1 MSRNFSA
8 EAGGYNPG
16 NGERGSSKV
25 LLLLLL
31 LVVAAGAY
39 LYYFTDYIRPQEG
52 GTKPPEGETG
62 KVIKPLPA
70 RQTAMSS
77 AQLMAKPAGIPA
89 GIKPLPAKP
98 AAPPPPQPKPA
109 SVPAKPLA
117 KAVQQPVK
125 AAPQPVPAPAERVVK
140 PAKTGKKLTKGR
152 YTLLVGVYVLEKSIY
167 DDKARVKKAGLTPVV
182 RKGGHKRITMNRLL
196 LASFADKN
204 SADAELTKLQKVT
217 DGAFI
222 LQENGKYA
230 VYAGSYFVE
239 GMAAREQDTL
249 YKHGINLVMKKVQV
263 TMPVLRMTAGSFASH
278 EAAQKEATRLKKRGL
293 DATVIKTGE

>member
-1 MSRNFSA
+1 MARNFSA
-8 EAGGYNPG
+8 EVGGYIAG

-25 LLLLLL
+25 LLLLLI
-31 LVVAAGAY
+31 LVVAAGGY

-52 GTKPPEGETG
+52 GTKPPEGVTG
-62 KVIKPLPA
+62 KVVKPLPA
-70 RQTAMSS
+70 RQTVMSS
-77 AQLMAKPAGIPA
+77 AQPMAKPAGVPT
-89 GIKPLPAKP
+89 GTKPLPAKQTALP
-98 AAPPPPQPKPA
+98 SQPKPA
-109 SVPAKPLA
+109 AMPAKPAA
-117 KAVQQPVK
+117 KTVQSPIK
-125 AAPQPVPAPAERVVK
+125 AAPQPLPAALK
-140 PAKTGKKLTKGR
+140 PVLKAAKRGKKQLKGH
-152 YTLLVGVYVLEKSIY
+152 YTLLIGVYVLDKSVY

-196 LASFADKN
+196 LASFADKS
-204 SADAELTKLQKVT
+204 SADAELKKLQKVT

-278 EAAQKEATRLKKRGL
+278 EAAQKEAARLKKRGL

>member
-1 MSRNFSA
+1 
-8 EAGGYNPG
+8 
-16 NGERGSSKV
+16 V
-25 LLLLLL
+25 LLLLLI

-52 GTKPPEGETG
+52 GIKPPEVATG

-77 AQLMAKPAGIPA
+77 AQPMAKPAGAPV
-89 GIKPLPAKP
+89 GTKPLPAKP
-98 AAPPPPQPKPA
+98 AAPPPPQSKPA
-109 SVPAKPLA
+109 AVPATPAA
-117 KAVQQPVK
+117 KAVQPQVK
-125 AAPQPVPAPAERVVK
+125 AAPQPVPAAAKPVVK
-140 PAKTGKKLTKGR
+140 AAKTGKKLHKGR
-152 YTLLVGVYVLEKSIY
+152 YTLLIGVYVLEKSIY

-204 SADAELTKLQKVT
+204 SADAELAKLQKVT

-222 LQENGKYA
+222 LQENCKYA

-239 GMAAREQDTL
+239 GMAADEQATL
-249 YKHGINLVMKKVQV
+249 RRHGITLVKKKVQV
-263 TMPVLRMTAGSFASH
+263 TMPVSRMTAGSFASH

-293 DATVIKTGE
+293 DATVIKAGE